1 MNADL
6 SKNEELLSIYRDIQ
20 AGDGKA
26 LLEYEKRGLDIK
38 KLTTALNYLMAND
51 KLEDKDKADLLRD
64 SWKINFRAAP
74 PSPEEFLTEKYLG
87 RMAGTL
93 YPWVRKVFLDFLNP
107 TSTCRNLI
115 LYPHIGFGKST
126 LSTLITL
133 YITTCVSLMR
143 DPWKYFGKSPMTQF
157 SQLLLSF
164 SLKKSSEVLLE
175 PFMNILEESPFFE
188 KVRNIAKMKE
198 KEDEYKETGIV
209 NKIYYTTASPTS
221 ALGFS
226 SGLSVKLASSAN
238 SLLGLTI
245 ISIVMSELGFFR
257 EAGKTDDEI
266 MKIYNDAKIRVFGR
280 MQGCYYSATILDSSP
295 NTLNSP
301 IDQYIVR
308 DAKKDPSN
316 MVVEGA
322 IWESNPAEYE
332 EEFRTHNTFKVFLG
346 TNGVPPKI
354 LQEDDPLLK
363 DGEISQTKII
373 EVPGRYKQYFI
384 DDIVKSIK
392 DYAGI
397 PSGSED
403 SLIPNYSLV
412 DNIFK
417 PNLRSIYAGINAPA
431 DVSPAHLIWDQVSST
446 FFLNKAGRYEFYY
459 KPWTPRFIA
468 VDQSFSTDVTGIA
481 MVHAERVKETLDP
494 IYVVD
499 LIIAIVPQ
507 GGRKVNLDAIR
518 MFIED
523 LRDIGNINI
532 SGVSYDQFQSETSIQ
547 SLRREGYKVE
557 KLSVDST
564 MGPYL
569 NLLHLLNTGRLVAGK
584 NLFLKNNLKSLILTK
599 TKRGKGMKPKI
610 DHDSSRAPIISGD
623 MDWETSRIGYFAKD
637 TSDAVAAAVEMCSKY
652 YEPTDVWT
660 GGPDVVDKDFSNRK
674 EKAEENVSKL
684 LKSLG
689 LSKSN

>member
-1 MNADL
+1 MNTEL

-26 LLEYEKRGLDIK
+26 LLEYEKRGLDVK
-38 KLTTALNYLMAND
+38 KLTTALNYLMANE
-51 KLEDKDKADLLRD
+51 KLEDKDKASLLKD
-64 SWKINFRAAP
+64 SWRINFRAAP
-74 PSPEEFLTEKYLG
+74 PSPEEFLTDKYLG
-87 RMAGTL
+87 RAAGTI

-164 SLKKSSEVLLE
+164 SLKKSSELLLE
-175 PFMNILEESPFFE
+175 PFMNILDESSFFE
-188 KVRNIAKMKE
+188 KVRTVAKMKE
-198 KEDEYKETGIV
+198 KEDEFKETGIV

-221 ALGFS
+221 ALSFS

-308 DAKKDPSN
+308 DAEKDPSN
-316 MVVEGA
+316 MVVKGA

-346 TNGVPPKI
+346 TNGVPPRI
-354 LQEDDPLLK
+354 LEDDDPLYTSGNLNQSK
-363 DGEISQTKII
+363 VI
-373 EVPGRYKQYFI
+373 EVPGRYKQYFV

-403 SLIPNYSLV
+403 SLISNY
-412 DNIFK
+412 NIIDRMFL
-417 PNLRSIYAGINAPA
+417 PNLRSLYSCIQAPA
-431 DVSPAHLIWDQVSST
+431 DVSPNHLIWDQIQST
-446 FFLNKAGRYEFYY
+446 FFINKAGRFEFYY
-459 KPWTPRFIA
+459 KPWTPRFIS

-481 MVHAERVKETLDP
+481 MVHSERLKETSDP

-499 LIIAIVPQ
+499 FVIPITPE
-507 GGRKVNLDAIR
+507 GGKKINLDAIR

-523 LRDIGNINI
+523 LRNIGNINVA
-532 SGVSYDQFQSETSIQ
+532 GVSYDQFQSETAIQ
-547 SLRREGYKVE
+547 SLKRADFEVSKV
-557 KLSVDST
+557 SVDLS

-569 NLLHLLNTGRLVAGK
+569 NLMHLLNTNRLVAGR
-584 NLFLKNNLKSLILTK
+584 NLFLRNNLKSLVLTK
-599 TKRGKGMKPKI
+599 TKTGKKPKI

-623 MDWETSRIGYFAKD
+623 LTWETSKIGYFAKD
-637 TSDAVAAAVEMCSKY
+637 TSDAVAAAIELCSTK
-652 YEPTDVWT
+652 YEPTDIWT
-660 GGPDVVDKDFSNRK
+660 GGPDVDDKSAEVTRA
-674 EKAEENVSKL
+674 KAEEKISKF
-684 LKSLG
+684 LKSWG
-689 LSKSN
+689 LSKLK